1 MQPPIDTL
9 ALQMAEAERT
19 LSKRELNRALLARQM
34 LLERAS
40 LSLPRAVERMGL
52 LQAQYAPA
60 IYIGLWTRLEGM
72 RREQV
77 TKALERRALVQGTMM
92 RATIHVASRRD
103 YWPVV
108 LGVRRARRESW
119 LPRREYT
126 AKQMA
131 AYARRLRKRLAA
143 GPMSRKE
150 IDEFL
155 GEGSVVTNGVN
166 MWLDLIRIPPSGTW
180 ERRRA
185 DLYAAAE
192 DWLGPPA
199 ATAEEGVE
207 LLIRRYLG
215 AFGPAPAADLANWA
229 GLPLKQVVSALGRM
243 RLRRFR
249 DESGNELI
257 DLPRAPLPDPETP
270 APVRFLPVW
279 DAILLAH
286 ARRCEVLP
294 EEHRSKLFNPKTPQ
308 SQNSFL
314 VDGGVAGTWHHEKGK
329 ILIEPF
335 EKLDGA
341 VRRELDQEADRLAE
355 LYLGSSE
362 IAESTRQVVRRAEP
376 DS

>member
-1 MQPPIDTL
+1 MDTL

-19 LSKRELNRALLARQM
+19 LSRRELNRALLARQM

-40 LSLPRAVERMGL
+40 LSLPRALERMGL

-60 IYIGLWTRLEGM
+60 MYVGLWTRLDGL

-77 TKALERRALVQGTMM
+77 TKALERRTVVQGTMM
-92 RATIHVASRRD
+92 RATIHLASKRD

-108 LGVRRARRESW
+108 LAVRRARRESW
-119 LPRREYT
+119 LPRREYS
-126 AKQMA
+126 ARQMA
-131 AYARRLRKRLAA
+131 AFARRLRKRLAA
-143 GPMSRKE
+143 GPISRKE

-155 GEGSVVTNGVN
+155 GEGSVATNGVN
-166 MWLDLIRIPPSGTW
+166 MWLDLVRIPPSGTW

-192 DWLGPPA
+192 DWLGPPE
-199 ATAEEGVE
+199 ATAKEGVE

-229 GLPLKQVVSALGRM
+229 GLPPKQVISAFGGL

-249 DESGNELI
+249 DEAGNELV

-279 DAILLAH
+279 DATLLGH
-286 ARRCEVLP
+286 ARRTGILP
-294 EEHRSKLFNPKTPQ
+294 EDHRPKVFNTRTPQ
-308 SQNSFL
+308 SVNTLL
-314 VDGGVAGTWHHEKGK
+314 VDGEVAGIWRHEKGR
-329 ILIEPF
+329 IVVDPF
-335 EKLDGA
+335 ERLDRGT
-341 VRRELDQEADRLAE
+341 RRELDREAERLAE
-355 LYLGSSE
+355 LY
-362 IAESTRQVVRRAEP
+362 A
-376 DS
+376 

>member
-1 MQPPIDTL
+1 
-9 ALQMAEAERT
+9 
-19 LSKRELNRALLARQM
+19 
-34 LLERAS
+34 
-40 LSLPRAVERMGL
+40 MGL
-52 LQAQYAPA
+52 LQAQYAPVDLHRA
-60 IYIGLWTRLEGM
+60 LDPARGL

-92 RATIHVASRRD
+92 RATIHVASKGD

-199 ATAEEGVE
+199 ATAEEGVGAPDPP
-207 LLIRRYLG
+207 LPGRIRAG
-215 AFGPAPAADLANWA
+215 HGGEIANWA
-229 GLPLKQVVSALGRM
+229 GLPPKQVVSALRGM

-335 EKLDGA
+335 EKLDSA

-355 LYLGSSE
+355 LYLGSGE
-362 IAESTRQVVRRAEP
+362 IAESTREALHRAEH
-376 DS
+376 DA